1 MILDI
6 KLIQKSVLHEG
17 QEYSQYFVLCQFLFS
32 KLCFTISNIYTI
44 AKYCLAGF
52 FSADN
57 NKFPDIPI
65 YIVSIIVRDSPKK
78 KNNVK
83 NGQNLVYNRKS
94 IPP

>member
-1 MILDI
+1 MKAKNTVSIL
-6 KLIQKSVLHEG
+6 
-17 QEYSQYFVLCQFLFS
+17 FCANFFLVSYASLFP
-32 KLCFTISNIYTI
+32 IYTI

-78 KNNVK
+78 K
-83 NGQNLVYNRKS
+83 
-94 IPP
+94 